1 MVGRT
6 APESAP
12 EMGRRVGIV
21 PAVAP
26 TLTRVSALLDAR
38 RAAAALVEAGAG
50 RVVLFGSLVKDR
62 ADLASDIDY
71 ARRRGRQKPRAM
83 L

>member
-26 TLTRVSALLDAR
+26 TLTRAPALLDAR
-38 RAAAALVEAGAG
+38 RVAAALMGLGPG
-50 RVVLFGSLVKDR
+50 RVVLFGSLAEGR